1 MYHRLFFLYV
11 TQDNPTDV
19 KNMNCTT
26 DETNMGITADADI
39 AVDTTVDFKTHLL
52 CIKTHYNFFDTNTS
66 KIDKTVDNQY
76 DSHFLSHRKY
86 RSIMLSLF
94 CLILNTY
101 IPAIYPLIQ
110 GCA

>member
-26 DETNMGITADADI
+26 DVTNMGITADADI

-76 DSHFLSHRKY
+76 DSHFSSHR
-86 RSIMLSLF
+86 
-94 CLILNTY
+94 
-101 IPAIYPLIQ
+101 IYPLHYALIILSHNKYIYTRHKPSYTL
-110 GCA
+110 